1 MQVSQHVLTLYRSQ
15 PCYRQKLAQ
24 SAMNRGSE
32 VSANCS
38 IIYLHLVIGKRQIL
52 LWALREDFLGV
63 VVGPVPSQ
71 VSEFPFGECLFRCV
85 DEGQVTAW
93 FLLCSLV

>member
-24 SAMNRGSE
+24 SAMNRGSD
-32 VSANCS
+32 VSANCF

-63 VVGPVPSQ
+63 VVGV
-71 VSEFPFGECLFRCV
+71 LYDRCIYL
-85 DEGQVTAW
+85 QSMY
-93 FLLCSLV
+93 LLQLKLETSGALNCAPL